1 MKSFKV
7 KLIIIHCIIPIMIGG
22 LLYIFFRSTSIRM
35 FKWFDFL
42 GLENIIQLIRSSL
55 YNVKSNIPNW
65 IYFSLPDG
73 LWVYSFT
80 SAILIYWDTNQ
91 ERARIW
97 LLIPFFSGIL
107 SEILQY
113 FSLFPGTFDY
123 LDLCFSL
130 FCIFLSIF
138 IINLNYKHYDKK
150 VF

>member
-1 MKSFKV
+1 MKSFKI

-22 LLYIFFRSTSIRM
+22 LLYVFFRSTSIRM

-42 GLENIIQLIRSSL
+42 GLENVIQLMRSTL
-55 YNVKSNIPNW
+55 FNVKSNIPNW

-80 SAILIYWDTNQ
+80 
-91 ERARIW
+91 RIW
-97 LLIPFFSGIL
+97 LLIPFISGIL

-113 FSLFPGTFDY
+113 FGLFPGTFDY